1 MIDREARKIIF
12 ENGGKHLSGST
23 ALVYLPRL
31 NGGRGMRSV
40 ENEYKATKIKAAIKL
55 YEDKDA
61 AMNVV
66 LEFEERA
73 EILVH
78 QSLLKE
84 AFKHA

>member
-1 MIDREARKIIF
+1 MYLRIEVNI
-12 ENGGKHLSGST
+12 S

-40 ENEYKATKIKAAIKL
+40 ENEFKVTKIKAAIKL

-66 LEFEERA
+66 LEFEQRA
-73 EILVH
+73 ETLGH
-78 QSLLKE
+78 QSLGKE